1 MTVHVRPE
9 KRRHIDDSLADVRE
23 ALLSLRYGSVAITV
37 HEDRVV
43 QIDVTEK
50 KRVNKP
56 DSASAASWNLPS
68 RSVK

>member
-1 MTVHVRPE
+1 MTIHVRPD
-9 KRRHIDDSLADVRE
+9 KRQHIDESLADIRE

-50 KRVNKP
+50 KRVNP
-56 DSASAASWNLPS
+56 AS
-68 RSVK
+68 

>member
-1 MTVHVRPE
+1 MTSVTHDESIRPE
-9 KRRHIDDSLADVRE
+9 KLRHIEESLANIRE

-50 KRVNKP
+50 KRLKP
-56 DSASAASWNLPS
+56 N
-68 RSVK
+68 